1 MTLVTVMLLILHICT
16 FMETRREIKQE
27 EKNMEEEEIMDEYED
42 NDELDDKELIIIVK
56 ANPFLCNKS
65 EKLYSNIEIKK
76 LAWTAIG
83 ERLSKKKTGK
93 YLHDLFTWV
102 TFQNVLSKE
111 NFIRYTYT
119 IVYVTCTIY
128 FE

>member
-83 ERLSKKKTGK
+83 ERLSKKR
-93 YLHDLFTWV
+93 LV
-102 TFQNVLSKE
+102 S
-111 NFIRYTYT
+111 IYT
-119 IVYVTCTIY
+119 IYLLGLRSKTSSPRKIL
-128 FE
+128 FDIRIL